1 MIFSKR
7 GGIADM
13 ELFAAEMIPGMS
25 GHETAYALLRH
36 VLHRTR
42 GIACPEIRRSEN
54 GKPYFAGRSDLFFSL
69 SHTRTH
75 VLVALSE
82 HEIGADIETHRPIT
96 AKLRDRLFTP
106 EEQEAFTFFEGWTLR
121 EAVFKLTGEGGLM
134 TMPLKRTETEILTP
148 FPGVRC
154 RSYDCVPGCT
164 AAVACREGDFPEE
177 IEIVP
182 ADAFL
187 S

>member
-1 MIFSKR
+1 
-7 GGIADM
+7 M
-13 ELFAAEMIPGMS
+13 ELFAAEMIPGMD
-25 GHETAYALLRH
+25 GHETAYALLRYA
-36 VLHRTR
+36 LRRTR
-42 GIACPEIRRSEN
+42 GIACPEIRRSES

-69 SHTRTH
+69 SHTKTH
-75 VLVALSE
+75 VLIALSE
-82 HEIGADIETHRPIT
+82 HEVGADIETCRPVT

-106 EEQEAFTFFEGWTLR
+106 EEQGEFTFFEGWTLR

-134 TMPLKRTETEILTP
+134 TMPLKRAGSEILTP

-154 RSYDCVPGCT
+154 RSYDGIPGCA
-164 AAVACREGDFPEE
+164 AAVVCREGDFPAE